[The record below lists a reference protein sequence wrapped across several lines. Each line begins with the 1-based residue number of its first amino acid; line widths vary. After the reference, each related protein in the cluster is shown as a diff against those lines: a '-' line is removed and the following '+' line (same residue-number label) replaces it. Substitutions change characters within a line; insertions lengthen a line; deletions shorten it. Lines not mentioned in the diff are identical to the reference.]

1 MPGLPRLSV
10 LVAVVTAWLACPA
23 HAQQQLSASSHLG
36 VAPLTVQLT
45 ATPDDDAAAHDVA
58 WTVNGQSLATSPSVE
73 HTFHDAGNHRVAL
86 TLTDA
91 AGQTTTQSM
100 TITVAEHAWSPSEP
114 VTERDARRFL
124 WQASF
129 GPTDAAVRE
138 VMQDGYEAWIDRQL
152 ATRPTLLSVALAQSR
167 PAPDEEEEEFEEPD
181 PDEPPRRANYYEA
194 VMLMD
199 DLFVSAPDQLRQRT
213 AWALMQVIPVNAWL
227 AVPDDE
233 FVQHGH
239 PDLVNTYLRHALPS
253 DRVNS
258 HGKYE
263 DLLLDLTFNSAMAQ
277 WLTYKGSEKAN
288 RELGTTPDENYAR
301 EVMQLFT
308 IGLDRLQPDGTPV
321 LDAQGQR
328 LPNYTNQ
335 DITEFARVF
344 TGLLDGE
351 AEEEGDDNMSA
362 ARTKWWVPHHDFGRK
377 QLLAYPG
384 AQPKDGVIP
393 AAPRSQRNA
402 QRATKEVRA
411 AIRNLIEHPSHAPF
425 LARLMIQRFTTSNPT
440 PGYVRRVAEA
450 YQGNGTYGQS
460 KRSDLA
466 AMIKAILLDDE
477 ARNPAYTASPY
488 HGTVIEP
495 LRVAVASARAFDLH
509 QPAPRLPASELE
521 VAWEFGESTGQG
533 VLEPPTVFGF
543 FLPTYT
549 PPNTDLHALGLVA
562 PELQILD
569 EYKALAGLQHMTE
582 LTVWGLHDH
591 NEPFIETAYDL
602 RDDPRA
608 LARHVAQRLDH
619 GWANDA
625 AINDIARALSRVR
638 GDDDRVFAA
647 VFLTLGHPDF
657 RVLR

>member
-1 MPGLPRLSV
+1 MKAPSILLCAIVTS
-10 LVAVVTAWLACPA
+10 LAASSVAV
-23 HAQQQLSASSHLG
+23 AQTPPSIRASAHLG
-36 VAPLTVQLT
+36 VAPLTVQLH
-45 ATPDDDAAAHDVA
+45 APTPNA
-58 WTVNGQSLATSPSVE
+58 SPTTISWSIDGSPVSTDRAFE
-73 HTFHDAGNHRVAL
+73 HTFRRPGHHDV
-86 TLTDA
+86 TLTATDD
-91 AGQTTTQSM
+91 AGQTATQSI
-100 TITVAEHAWSPSEP
+100 TITVAEKAWSPGEP
-114 VTERDARRFL
+114 ITQRDARRFL
-124 WQASF
+124 WQAAF

-138 VMQDGYEAWIDRQL
+138 VMRDGYEAWIDRQL
-152 ATRPTLLSVALAQSR
+152 ATDATLLTVVLANSR
-167 PAPDEEEEEFEEPD
+167 PEPEEEEEFEEVDSDD
-181 PDEPPRRANYYEA
+181 PPQRANYYES
-194 VMLMD
+194 VPLID
-199 DLFVSAPDQLRQRT
+199 DLFVAGPDQLRQRT

-239 PDLVNTYLRHALPS
+239 PDLINTYLRHALPS
-253 DRVNS
+253 DLKSR
-258 HGKYE
+258 GRYE

-277 WLTYKGSEKAN
+277 WLTYKNSEKAS
-288 RELGTTPDENYAR
+288 REFGTTPDENYAR

-308 IGLDRLQPDGTPV
+308 IGLDQLHPDGTPK
-321 LDAQGQR
+321 LDANGER
-328 LPNYTNQ
+328 IPNYTNR

-351 AEEEGDDNMSA
+351 AEEEGDDTMSA
-362 ARTKWWVPHHDFGRK
+362 ARTRWWVPHHDFGRK

-402 QRATKEVRA
+402 DRATKEVRA

-440 PGYVRRVAEA
+440 PGYVQRVAEA
-450 YQGNGTYGQS
+450 YRGNAPYGQG

-466 AMIKAILLDDE
+466 AMVKAILLDDE
-477 ARNPAYTASPY
+477 ARNVAYVENPY

-495 LRVAVASARAFDLH
+495 LRIAVASARAFDLH
-509 QPAPRLPASELE
+509 QPAPRLAASRLE
-521 VAWEFGESTGQG
+521 IAWEFTELTGQG
-533 VLEPPTVFGF
+533 VMEPPTVFGF

-569 EYKALAGLQHMTE
+569 EYKALAGLQHITE
-582 LTVWGLHDH
+582 LTVWGMHED
-591 NEPFIETAYDL
+591 NEPFIEAAYDL
-602 RDDPRA
+602 ADDPRA
-608 LARHVAQRLDH
+608 LARHIAERLDH
-619 GWANDA
+619 GWVTNDT
-625 AINDIARALSRVR
+625 INDIARALSRIR
-638 GDDDRVFAA
+638 GEDNRVFAA